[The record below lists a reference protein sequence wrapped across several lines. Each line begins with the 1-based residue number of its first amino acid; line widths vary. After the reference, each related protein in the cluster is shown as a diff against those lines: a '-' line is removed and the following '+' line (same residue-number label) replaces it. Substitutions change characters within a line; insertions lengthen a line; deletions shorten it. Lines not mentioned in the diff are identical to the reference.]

1 MRPDLAV
8 SGVLRVLADR
18 QAVVEDK
25 CVDLRLRLGF
35 LEEELATLR
44 PAVRELRGYV
54 NSELGIEEDVNA

>member
-8 SGVLRVLADR
+8 SGVLRILADR

-35 LEEELATLR
+35 LEEELGTLR

-54 NSELGIEEDVNA
+54 NFELGIEEQHD